1 MTKQLNNQPTKQLNN
16 QPKIK
21 DGFRGERSLIMPD
34 AVRQQAMDD
43 PMLSTLYITD
53 IGFYPHAVHHY
64 RQRTEPIEQWVLIY
78 CTNGSGRYMTGDRHY
93 EVHANQYFILPA
105 GVPHAYASNND
116 DPWSIYWIHFG
127 GTRARYYAGDT
138 GEPVNVSPNINSRIA
153 DRNNIFE
160 DIFAT
165 LSNGYTTEN
174 LRYTTSLLHFYL
186 GSLRYLPIYRQC
198 HKRTTNE
205 EGKDENIIT
214 NATLQYMEENL
225 DKPITLQELANY
237 TGYSISHLTMVFKSN
252 TGHSPLNY
260 FNMLKIK
267 KACELLET
275 TSMKV
280 NQISCMVG
288 IYDSYYFSRL
298 FTKVVGI
305 SPRKFR
311 ERGGDKGQKH
321 E

>member
-1 MTKQLNNQPTKQLNN
+1 MDHIKL
-16 QPKIK
+16 K

-34 AVRQQAMDD
+34 AVRRQAAADAV
-43 PMLSTLYITD
+43 SGSLYITD
-53 IGFYPHAVHHY
+53 IGYYPHATHHY
-64 RQRTEPIEQWVLIY
+64 RQRTEPIEQYVLIY
-78 CTNGSGRYMTGDRHY
+78 CINGSGSYRIADKHY

-105 GVPHAYASNND
+105 KVPHAYCSNND
-116 DPWSIYWIHFG
+116 DPWSIYWIHFSG
-127 GTRARYYAGDT
+127 SMARYYAENT
-138 GEPVNVSPNINSRIA
+138 GGPVDVSPNVNSRIA

-174 LRYTTSLLHFYL
+174 LRYTSSLLHFYL
-186 GSLRYLPIYRQC
+186 GSLRYLPIYRKC
-198 HKRTTNE
+198 HKRDDTGQNSDAE
-205 EGKDENIIT
+205 LIT
-214 NATLQYMEENL
+214 NAVLRYMEENL
-225 DKPITLQELANY
+225 EKPITLHDLAHY

-275 TSMKV
+275 TSMRV
-280 NQISCMVG
+280 NQIAGMVG

-298 FTKVVGI
+298 FTKVVGV
-305 SPRKFR
+305 SPKKFR
-311 ERGGDKGQKH
+311 ESKGV
-321 E
+321 